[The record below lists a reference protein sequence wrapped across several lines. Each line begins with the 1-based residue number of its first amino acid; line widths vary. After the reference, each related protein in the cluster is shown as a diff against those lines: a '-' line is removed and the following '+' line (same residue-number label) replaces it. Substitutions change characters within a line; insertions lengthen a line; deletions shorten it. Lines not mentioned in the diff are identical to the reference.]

1 MSSGYLLDTS
11 VLSLLA
17 PGRAAPDDSLS
28 TWLHERS
35 DRLFISAVTIAEIE
49 QGICKLR
56 RSGGVER
63 AEALRGWLDALIEN
77 GGDQVLPLDIDTG
90 RATGALSDQAFAAG
104 RHPGFADV
112 AIAATA
118 QVHDLLILTRNG
130 KHFAPLG
137 VPFADPVDALPTVP

>member
-17 PGRAAPDDSLS
+17 PDRPAQANDFADWLRAHADALYF
-28 TWLHERS
+28 T
-35 DRLFISAVTIAEIE
+35 AVSVAEIE

-56 RSGGVER
+56 RAGGVER
-63 AEALRGWLDALIEN
+63 AARLTEWLDRLLANAADRLLPFD
-77 GGDQVLPLDIDTG
+77 GGVG
-90 RATGALSDQAFAAG
+90 RIAGALSDQAMAAG

-118 QVHDLLILTRNG
+118 ITHDLVLLTRNT
-130 KHFAPLG
+130 KHFEPLG
-137 VPFADPVDALPTVP
+137 VAFADPLEGLTAA